1 MGKRGTVSTTA
12 PGWTGSSKK
21 MKTEAAEGKDAL
33 EAAQAP
39 ETTVACFSH
48 KDAQNKMKEWGPEVD
63 AQNPR
68 HVDAFLAIAAGRGK
82 GGRVRKEAV
91 LKIIQESQSDFVERA
106 QTSSIS
112 YLTVPRMNFPRR
124 EAPKVLV
131 PFLRSIDFLREACE
145 VVEDGTDW
153 HDIFIFDASIKA
165 NPPLWAQLGA
175 GVVKKK
181 FVLSLGC
188 RTKDARSSPA
198 AAPEVPAAAPARTF
212 SAVAPAVPAEAP
224 ALGAPAAPAPGSPA
238 AAPAAVQPSAPVKK
252 RRSLAERFSDDSGT
266 VEERTLSSLVQ
277 ACDEAAA
284 AGRITSGDPTNNKTV
299 EFWARQVAEGLAVT
313 PVGGASASTGGG
325 ACTGGAAR
333 AEAALVRDDFPALL
347 THILRKNRCHSSL
360 PKFLPIFEKLQKH
373 GCKLGAGYAVIKA
386 LANHPLTSVT
396 AVALEDVDIHTRRRF
411 ARDPLWD
418 DFLAQRLLALLGVAK
433 TASGA
438 ERETALVAA
447 RSLAADIPV
456 GGISEELRAEV
467 GMAASLFSTAVPLA
481 DRVAYCTESP
491 ERVAYAETWSADFP
505 FGALSFVF
513 TGRRRRRPILA
524 FLGRICPGPP
534 SSSFPVTARTPALAS
549 RRPSS
554 WPSSTSWRRR
564 GHGAGSLGGRRSCTR
579 SWRPGWVARRVGRPP
594 RWIGRR

>member
-39 ETTVACFSH
+39 ETTVACFTH
-48 KDAQNKMKEWGPEVD
+48 KDAQDKMKEWGPEVD

-124 EAPKVLV
+124 ESPKVLV
-131 PFLRSIDFLREACE
+131 PFLRSIVFLREACE

-165 NPPLWAQLGA
+165 HPPLWAQLGA

-238 AAPAAVQPSAPVKK
+238 AAPAAVQPSAPVKKK

-386 LANHPLTSVT
+386 LATHPLASVS
-396 AVALEDVDIHTRRRF
+396 AVELDGVDIHTRRRF

-418 DFLAQRLLALLGVAK
+418 DFLAQRLPALLGLAK

-505 FGALSFVF
+505 FGALSFFLPVAATGDLF
-513 TGRRRRRPILA
+513 LLFLGGFFPGRRVLP
-524 FLGRICPGPP
+524 
-534 SSSFPVTARTPALAS
+534 FP
-549 RRPSS
+549 
-554 WPSSTSWRRR
+554 
-564 GHGAGSLGGRRSCTR
+564 
-579 SWRPGWVARRVGRPP
+579 
-594 RWIGRR
+594 